1 MLWSAICAAYVM
13 LLSLTK
19 VTRILSPIITAGGA
33 AAYIFSTY
41 SDPVGYF
48 SNAFRRLFDLV
59 FENMGAAGYT
69 TYMKYISGAA
79 YPYPEEELVK
89 SAACVIV
96 VVSGLLLGL
105 FVARRVK
112 AVGVGLMCAL
122 YMIPVFTFNITRTN
136 KGLAFLLV
144 FIVGVV
150 ATYLSDCLY
159 GGVFAERK
167 AKKERKKAAKL
178 AKKQAKKDK
187 KTAKLNLKNLSTS
200 AYNSALEKGMPKS
213 AAKKAKAAVY
223 AKAEKDK
230 KAAELAA
237 KEAKKAEKSKKA
249 EEAKSLKEQ
258 KKESRLALTEEKKK
272 VRAKAALL
280 KKSKTPEDAEE
291 LAKLTADTKAAA
303 KKARSEKNSGL
314 VNSLK
319 LRSASGFAGGMAMLI
334 AALAVWIPYA
344 AVSKNFP
351 IIDVINNKMQ
361 LARTYVTAYLMGD
374 DIDLNSLSMYGGV
387 AELNPRSVDF
397 NTSQYTGQRIFTV
410 DVGYQAPV
418 YMRSW
423 IGSDYDMEY
432 DSWLSADAD
441 EVIAYRSRFGSSYLP
456 RQYLVFLREVR
467 LPERA

>member
-1 MLWSAICAAYVM
+1 MNINSERKLKRNPKKSAETLGQKIEGAEKKRNKLRAAALREAVTVSPAEGLNAPYTAVGLVLRALTLFIGILGLNLFLFDALKVVILNSARADNITIQVSSVVLWSAICAAYVM

-167 AKKERKKAAKL
+167 AKKERKKNAKL

-223 AKAEKDK
+223 AKAN
-230 KAAELAA
+230 
-237 KEAKKAEKSKKA
+237 
-249 EEAKSLKEQ
+249 
-258 KKESRLALTEEKKK
+258 
-272 VRAKAALL
+272 
-280 KKSKTPEDAEE
+280 
-291 LAKLTADTKAAA
+291 
-303 KKARSEKNSGL
+303 ARK
-314 VNSLK
+314 
-319 LRSASGFAGGMAMLI
+319 
-334 AALAVWIPYA
+334 
-344 AVSKNFP
+344 
-351 IIDVINNKMQ
+351 
-361 LARTYVTAYLMGD
+361 
-374 DIDLNSLSMYGGV
+374 
-387 AELNPRSVDF
+387 
-397 NTSQYTGQRIFTV
+397 
-410 DVGYQAPV
+410 
-418 YMRSW
+418 
-423 IGSDYDMEY
+423 
-432 DSWLSADAD
+432 
-441 EVIAYRSRFGSSYLP
+441 GSSAQKVKDSGG
-456 RQYLVFLREVR
+456 RR
-467 LPERA
+467 RASKADG